1 MKCIRCSEEWPLEKV
16 AFSSVC
22 ENCGCWLHSCVQ
34 CALWDSRA
42 SMCRSMTTEPVPD
55 REGKNFCE
63 EWQPHREEGGS
74 GEKSDADRFNRLFGG

>member
-1 MKCIRCSEEWPLEKV
+1 MKCILCSTEWPLEKV

-22 ENCGCWLHSCVQ
+22 EKCGCWLHSCVQ
-34 CALWDSRA
+34 CRLWDGRA

-63 EWQPHREEGGS
+63 EWQPHEEGS
-74 GEKSDADRFNRLFGG
+74 GKKGNSGADGFNRLFGG